1 MSQTAFAERMTE
13 ESASPSAPPITI
25 NPERLGGTP
34 VIGTYRLPVSRLIDY
49 FAAGYTLDEFLDEYD
64 GTDRATVLAALERIK
79 QALDDG
85 WLAERVDY

>member
-1 MSQTAFAERMTE
+1 MSQTALAEQTTE
-13 ESASPSAPPITI
+13 QTASPSTPPITI

-49 FAAGYTLDEFLDEYD
+49 FAAGYTLEEFLDEYE
-64 GTDRATVLAALERIK
+64 GTDRATTLAALERIK
-79 QALDDG
+79 QALDEG

>member
-1 MSQTAFAERMTE
+1 MSQTATVEQFAEQ
-13 ESASPSAPPITI
+13 SASSGTPPMTI

-34 VIGTYRLPVSRLIDY
+34 VLGTYRLPVSRLIDY

-64 GTDRATVLAALERIK
+64 GTDRAAALAALERIK
-79 QALDDG
+79 QALDEG

>member
-1 MSQTAFAERMTE
+1 MNQAAVAERTPE
-13 ESASPSAPPITI
+13 QTTSPSTPPITI

-79 QALDDG
+79 QALDEG
-85 WLAERVDY
+85 WLAERVAY

>member
-1 MSQTAFAERMTE
+1 MSQPVAAEQLAEQTTDLN
-13 ESASPSAPPITI
+13 SPPITI

-49 FAAGYTLDEFLDEYD
+49 FAAGYTLDEFLDEYE

-79 QALDDG
+79 QALEEG

>member
-1 MSQTAFAERMTE
+1 MNQAAAMERITE
-13 ESASPSAPPITI
+13 PIASPSTPPITI

-64 GTDRATVLAALERIK
+64 GTDRTTTLAALERIK
-79 QALDDG
+79 QALDEG
-85 WLAERVDY
+85 WLAERVAY

>member
-1 MSQTAFAERMTE
+1 MSQTAFAEQTTE
-13 ESASPSAPPITI
+13 QTALPTAPPITI

-49 FAAGYTLDEFLDEYD
+49 FAAGYTLEEFLDEYE
-64 GTDRATVLAALERIK
+64 GTDRATTLAALERIK
-79 QALDDG
+79 QALDEG